1 MSLFRN
7 FAIGLRSLF
16 RKKQVDRELDDEL
29 RVYQEMATDEKMKQ
43 GMSRKDA
50 LREVR
55 LERGS
60 LEVTKELVRSGGWE
74 FFVET
79 CWQDLHYSV
88 RMLRKS
94 PGFAA
99 VAVLTLALGIGA
111 NTTIFSVMNA
121 TLLRTLPFPKPDSL
135 VLVWETFGK
144 GPNNINIVS
153 APNFWD
159 FKRQSQSFEDMAIFD
174 SAGRGYNLSATGNNQ
189 EPEQVSGLRVSAGF
203 FSVLDVKPLLGR
215 TFLPEEEL
223 PGKDHEVVL
232 SYRLWERGYGGDPQ
246 LLGRTI
252 KIDGEDFTVVG
263 VMPREFHWQFWSKA
277 RQLWVPV
284 GYNKTDYGRDE
295 NSFIAIARLKAGV
308 TVAQART
315 EMETIAGRLA
325 QHYPT
330 EDAGMGATVTPLP
343 EFEMGSLKTAMTAL
357 MGAVG
362 FVLLIACA
370 NVANLLLA
378 RGAAR
383 QKEFAIRRALG
394 APGFRV
400 VRQLLTESLLLAV
413 LGGAAALPLTAWG
426 NGLLFHFFQLDNL
439 NLPLREIES
448 VAIDGRVF
456 GFTLVVCLLAGV
468 LFGLAPAINTLR
480 GKVNE
485 PLKEGGRGSTEGGRS
500 RLRNALVASEVALA
514 LVLLCGAGLM
524 IESMARLLGVD
535 PGLNPKNVLTMQM
548 SVPQEELYNGPPGLP
563 RFCQD
568 LESHVGAV
576 PGIVSVGAVAHLPFE
591 GDAGRGFQIEGQP
604 PAEPGHLPGA
614 GYSVACPNYFR
625 TMGIPLLKGREF
637 THQDTLGSAGVI
649 VINETMAHTFWPKE
663 DPVGRAIRLGDS
675 NGARLTVVGV
685 VGDVRYR
692 GLDEPVRRQFFR
704 PYTQAGWPVMGIVVR
719 TIGTPSA
726 FTVPIKKALAEVLP
740 DRPVSQV
747 EIMEE
752 IVRNSTGSRRFP
764 MLLLSGFAL
773 LALVLAAVGIAG
785 VANYS
790 VAQRTQEIGIRVA
803 LGARSNDVL
812 RLVLRGSMNWVLLG
826 ILLGIP
832 GSIGVTRLLSGLL
845 YGVRPTDPAVLGAVS
860 VLLTGVALLASYIPA
875 RRAMRVDPMI
885 ALRYE

>member
-16 RKKQVDRELDDEL
+16 RKNQVDRELDEEL
-29 RVYQEMATDEKMKQ
+29 GAYLEMEAAEKMRQ
-43 GMSRKDA
+43 GVSRKDA

-94 PGFAA
+94 PGFTA

-121 TLLRTLPFPKPDSL
+121 TLLRTLPFPNPDSL

-203 FSVLDVKPLLGR
+203 FSVLGVKPLLGR

-315 EMETIAGRLA
+315 EMETIAGRLV

-400 VRQLLTESLLLAV
+400 VRQLLTESLLLGV

-576 PGIVSVGAVAHLPFE
+576 PGIASVGAVAHLPFE

-692 GLDEPVRRQFFR
+692 GLDESVRRQFFR

-826 ILLGIP
+826 ILLGIAA
-832 GSIGVTRLLSGLL
+832 SIGVTRLLSGLL